1 MERLRVYL
9 PWIAVWLPAPAVI
22 AGMGTMGVLKLL
34 HERPPSFPSLVGE
47 IPRTSLV
54 SLEEQAPKVIS
65 QSYDIA
71 KTTPFTADE
80 PKETAK
86 TSELQIEPNHKQL
99 IKEKIRLSGVFTVN
113 GSKICLIN
121 GMIYREGSSIYE
133 RGVISYIG
141 LNNIVIRVGNEE
153 KTIMVGQETEI

>member
-9 PWIAVWLPAPAVI
+9 PWIAVWLPALAVI

-34 HERPPSFPSLVGE
+34 HERPPSFPSFVGE
-47 IPRTSLV
+47 IPRTSLA

-71 KTTPFTADE
+71 KTTPFTAE
-80 PKETAK
+80 NATK
-86 TSELQIEPNHKQL
+86 TSEPQIEPNHKQL

-133 RGVISYIG
+133 RGVVSYIG